1 MSVEQPVT
9 SSLLAD
15 LSDNAV
21 AELRD
26 AGDELVLAPGQVL
39 MREGDE
45 PDGLYIVLDG
55 ELAVSR
61 DVNGAEHLLGIS
73 RAGEPLGELSVVRAR
88 PRLATVRASTA
99 ARVLRIAPED
109 LDELLRDAA
118 VVRSLLTT
126 MSRRLE
132 VLELQ
137 LRQQERMAMLGSLSA
152 GLLHELNNPAAAVAR
167 GVARLGEVLDAW
179 QKVDADT
186 ESGLR
191 ERLHELLARRRAPS
205 SPLDR
210 LDAEDALGTRL
221 HELGG
226 REAADLVPSLA
237 AVGLVPE
244 DLDELIGEHG
254 VAPLR
259 WIALQGRLRR
269 LLDEASTGAMR
280 ISEVVAAMKHYAHV
294 DEAPAQA
301 VDVHEGLEA
310 ALTLLAGKVPASVR
324 IVRDYDPRMPTVPG
338 YPADL
343 NAVWT
348 NLLDNAL
355 DAIDEQGVL
364 RLRTVW
370 TGSAAR
376 VEIENTGP
384 TIPEDVLDRVFD
396 PFFTTK
402 PIGQG
407 TGLGLATSYAVVVHR
422 HRGRLELSS
431 EAGRTVATVTLP
443 GPPQGTTARGRSVQ

>member
-1 MSVEQPVT
+1 MSAEQPVT

-15 LSDNAV
+15 LSDSAL

-26 AGDELVLAPGQVL
+26 AGDELVLEPGQVL

-45 PDGLYIVLDG
+45 PDGIYLVLEG

-61 DVNGAEHLLGIS
+61 EVNGSEHLLGIS
-73 RAGEPLGELSVVRAR
+73 RTGEPLGELSVVRAR

-99 ARVLRIAPED
+99 ARVLRIAPDD
-109 LDELLRDAA
+109 LDELLRDAT

-167 GVARLGEVLDAW
+167 GVARLGEVLAAW

-186 ESGLR
+186 EPGVR
-191 ERLHELLARRRAPS
+191 ERLYELLARRRAPS

-210 LDAEDALGTRL
+210 LDAEDALDARL
-221 HELGG
+221 RELVGD
-226 REAADLVPSLA
+226 EATDLVPSLA

-254 VAPLR
+254 VVTLR
-259 WIALQGRLRR
+259 WIGLQGRLRR
-269 LLDEASTGAMR
+269 LLDEANTGATR
-280 ISEVVAAMKHYAHV
+280 ISEVVAAMKRYAHV

-301 VDVHEGLEA
+301 VDIHEGLEA
-310 ALTLLAGKVPASVR
+310 ALTLLAGKVPAGVR
-324 IVRDYDPRMPTVPG
+324 LVRDYDPHMPAVPG

-355 DAIDEQGVL
+355 DAIGEQGAL

-376 VEIENTGP
+376 VEVENSGP
-384 TIPEDVLDRVFD
+384 AIRPEILDRVFD

-402 PIGQG
+402 PIGKG

-422 HRGRLELSS
+422 HRGGLELSS
-431 EAGRTVATVTLP
+431 EDGRTVATVTLP
-443 GPPQGTTARGRSVQ
+443 GPPPTPTTPGRSAQ